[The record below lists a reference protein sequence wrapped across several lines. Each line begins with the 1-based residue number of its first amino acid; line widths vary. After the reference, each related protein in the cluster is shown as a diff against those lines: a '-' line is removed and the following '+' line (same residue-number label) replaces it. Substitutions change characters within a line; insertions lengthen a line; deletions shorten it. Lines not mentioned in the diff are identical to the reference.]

1 MHKIIL
7 YGTIFALTGTVAA
20 AGAYL
25 LAPAKIISESTES
38 SNGKVNGNN
47 NSSSTTSED
56 DFDDFVPAE
65 QTPRDKLINNL
76 ASMKVLSG
84 QGSFSLKYN
93 AIDVSL
99 DINSLYLTLE
109 TLNDV
114 EASLNATL
122 KYKERKIDIDITYAQ
137 GTIYLSTL
145 GVDLKLATTDF
156 SLITDM
162 ISSFN
167 LPKIEL
173 PASLANLS
181 MDSLM
186 EKLGSMPYEKTDGG
200 YKYSLELFEGSVV
213 TFFSDDEYNF
223 TSIKADNFKVD
234 DLSLNLDATV
244 EAKYVLDAPVVVPET
259 ITRKFTNFSDVLP
272 LASHIAKLV
281 KQEQFALTIAGDIK
295 ASGEEKGVTFSG
307 ATQFDLTAKSGLA
320 RLNLVE
326 HEYEKEYSHEI
337 GIDVSATDVI
347 FNYNN
352 SIRGKLNFAS
362 LKDIVELV
370 QSLLGSKADGIPSSL
385 EGALTLIEGTI
396 LSEVLK
402 GNYEYLLDNVIKN
415 LVITDSFVSLTID
428 KSFIGLDADIDL
440 KIEYNKDVLL
450 GLSISNIAVLGR
462 SINLKLELATYD
474 TSFETG
480 INRNEIDSYSDYA
493 NFVPLVKGV
502 KKLVE
507 QKQFGVSLEG
517 SFKKDNQEVGLTFDG
532 YTQFDLDAKTGAGN
546 ISVVENESKY
556 DVKPVHNINIDVDN
570 QDVRFTYNDNLNGK
584 FKIQTIKDVFTIVLE
599 LVESKDSRIYQW
611 FGDTI
616 ENMNKTILMRI
627 VNGEFALLFHNIIKS
642 VEVTPENMDITV
654 SGAIFNLTTDINVNI
669 GFKNDNITSL
679 SISNFEALGY
689 TINLSASMKDY
700 NISYAPVKS
709 ETEVNFYDLSD
720 IKTLLCLGLN
730 VANLDYFHITG
741 TAKLDL
747 IIDSLNW
754 NLSDTLGIDKLP
766 VDIEVF
772 EDNGKVSI
780 RGTLKGIPTVLG
792 VNAHP
797 DSSLG
802 GIKQPDKSLDFYYK
816 DGYMYLTRHDFA
828 KKSMFHSYY
837 EITDYC
843 RASTQEFTDNIME
856 YLIGWGMG
864 LNRSSLV
871 WSKINGAIA
880 DHAERTS
887 AMDYSNL
894 FTDYSFNGNSSSSY
908 GKYQWNIGL
917 NIAELANNDQ
927 LKSCNLSLYGADKAF
942 TDPQSN
948 QEVIKEFLTHLS
960 AALHI
965 EANPIVVDIS
975 AELDL
980 VDVDPYLTYEDLLT
994 NSVTS
999 TSYSSLLNYV
1009 SAHLG
1014 DSSLSF

>member
-1 MHKIIL
+1 
-7 YGTIFALTGTVAA
+7 
-20 AGAYL
+20 
-25 LAPAKIISESTES
+25 
-38 SNGKVNGNN
+38 
-47 NSSSTTSED
+47 
-56 DFDDFVPAE
+56 
-65 QTPRDKLINNL
+65 
-76 ASMKVLSG
+76 
-84 QGSFSLKYN
+84 
-93 AIDVSL
+93 
-99 DINSLYLTLE
+99 
-109 TLNDV
+109 
-114 EASLNATL
+114 
-122 KYKERKIDIDITYAQ
+122 
-137 GTIYLSTL
+137 
-145 GVDLKLATTDF
+145 
-156 SLITDM
+156 
-162 ISSFN
+162 
-167 LPKIEL
+167 
-173 PASLANLS
+173 
-181 MDSLM
+181 
-186 EKLGSMPYEKTDGG
+186 
-200 YKYSLELFEGSVV
+200 
-213 TFFSDDEYNF
+213 
-223 TSIKADNFKVD
+223 
-234 DLSLNLDATV
+234 
-244 EAKYVLDAPVVVPET
+244 
-259 ITRKFTNFSDVLP
+259 
-272 LASHIAKLV
+272 
-281 KQEQFALTIAGDIK
+281 
-295 ASGEEKGVTFSG
+295 
-307 ATQFDLTAKSGLA
+307 
-320 RLNLVE
+320 
-326 HEYEKEYSHEI
+326 
-337 GIDVSATDVI
+337 
-347 FNYNN
+347 
-352 SIRGKLNFAS
+352 
-362 LKDIVELV
+362 
-370 QSLLGSKADGIPSSL
+370 
-385 EGALTLIEGTI
+385 
-396 LSEVLK
+396 
-402 GNYEYLLDNVIKN
+402 
-415 LVITDSFVSLTID
+415 
-428 KSFIGLDADIDL
+428 
-440 KIEYNKDVLL
+440 
-450 GLSISNIAVLGR
+450 
-462 SINLKLELATYD
+462 
-474 TSFETG
+474 
-480 INRNEIDSYSDYA
+480 
-493 NFVPLVKGV
+493 
-502 KKLVE
+502 
-507 QKQFGVSLEG
+507 
-517 SFKKDNQEVGLTFDG
+517 
-532 YTQFDLDAKTGAGN
+532 
-546 ISVVENESKY
+546 
-556 DVKPVHNINIDVDN
+556 
-570 QDVRFTYNDNLNGK
+570 
-584 FKIQTIKDVFTIVLE
+584 
-599 LVESKDSRIYQW
+599 
-611 FGDTI
+611 
-616 ENMNKTILMRI
+616 MNKTILMRI

-669 GFKNDNITSL
+669 GFKNNSITSI
-679 SISNFEALGY
+679 SISNFKALGY

-802 GIKQPDKSLDFYYK
+802 GIKQHDKSLDFYYK

-828 KKSMFHSYY
+828 RKSMFHSYY

-843 RASTQEFTDNIME
+843 RASTQEFADNIME

-942 TDPQSN
+942 TDPKSN